1 MEYLMDIKK
10 QKYAFFILLSIVLI
24 LSLIFSGCSIIP
36 PMPNEAKWTVMVYMA
51 AGNNLETVGI
61 QDINEMELIGST
73 KDVNIVVQMDRISL
87 SVLDSLGMGNYDD
100 SSNNDWT
107 GTRRYYIT
115 QDMNTEII
123 RSKLVKDLGEKNMGD
138 PETLKDF
145 GQWAIENY
153 PAERYMLVLW
163 NHGGGFRSLEISR
176 DICWDWNFGL
186 NSSIT
191 MPELEEALAFIA
203 GQAGQAGGEIDI
215 VGMDAC
221 QMAMIE
227 IAYQIKDYGNIMISS
242 EASVPGN
249 GWQYDSVLQTL
260 VTNPNQISS
269 QFASDIV
276 DLYYNQYSGAGGN
289 VTLSAVDL
297 RQIDSLANQ
306 LSGLSQSIMNDS
318 SVPKNNYRD
327 ARNASQYYTGVAFEY
342 IDLKDFVNKLPSYTS
357 NSSVLYYASQI
368 DQSMEKGNIIINN
381 TSIGSSVINSH
392 GLSIYIPYYSY
403 DDYYD
408 NTNFA
413 QELLWDEMLHY
424 LGY

>member
-1 MEYLMDIKK
+1 
-10 QKYAFFILLSIVLI
+10 
-24 LSLIFSGCSIIP
+24 
-36 PMPNEAKWTVMVYMA
+36 
-51 AGNNLETVGI
+51 
-61 QDINEMELIGST
+61 
-73 KDVNIVVQMDRISL
+73 
-87 SVLDSLGMGNYDD
+87 
-100 SSNNDWT
+100 
-107 GTRRYYIT
+107 
-115 QDMNTEII
+115 
-123 RSKLVKDLGEKNMGD
+123 
-138 PETLKDF
+138 
-145 GQWAIENY
+145 
-153 PAERYMLVLW
+153 
-163 NHGGGFRSLEISR
+163 
-176 DICWDWNFGL
+176 
-186 NSSIT
+186 
-191 MPELEEALAFIA
+191 
-203 GQAGQAGGEIDI
+203 
-215 VGMDAC
+215 
-221 QMAMIE
+221 
-227 IAYQIKDYGNIMISS
+227 
-242 EASVPGN
+242 
-249 GWQYDSVLQTL
+249 
-260 VTNPNQISS
+260 
-269 QFASDIV
+269 
-276 DLYYNQYSGAGGN
+276 
-289 VTLSAVDL
+289 L